1 MKKIITSGVIC
12 VIIDQIIKALII
24 NFYNIGESTTIIKN
38 FFSITYVQNNGA
50 AFSILSGNRVLL
62 IGITIIAVLCIYYF
76 LIKDEKKNLVLYGI
90 LYGGIIGNFIDRI
103 FRESVVDFLD
113 FKIFGYN
120 YPVFNLAD
128 SFIVIGIIIMVI
140 ISIRKENHE
149 GNSSR
154 R

>member
-50 AFSILSGNRVLL
+50 AFSILSGNRILL

-120 YPVFNLAD
+120 FPIFNFAD
-128 SFIVIGIIIMVI
+128 ICIVVSILLIIFF
-140 ISIRKENHE
+140 SIKEALYGKNR
-149 GNSSR
+149 NK
-154 R
+154 